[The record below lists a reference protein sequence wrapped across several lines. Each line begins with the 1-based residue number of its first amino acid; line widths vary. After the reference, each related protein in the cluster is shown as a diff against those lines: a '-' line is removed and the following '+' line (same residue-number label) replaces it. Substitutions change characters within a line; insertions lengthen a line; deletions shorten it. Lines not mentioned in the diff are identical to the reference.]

1 MQPLFGSLVYS
12 INEVPKK
19 MKLKHTLTLSLLFIL
34 AITAGSFAQA
44 KRTINVSDFD
54 GVNLGG
60 SGIVYITQGSN
71 YSVEFVGSDD
81 LFEDMKFEVRS
92 NKLNIGRKKSS
103 SWSRSS
109 GKYEVFIT
117 MPEIRD
123 LSVSG
128 SGRMIIEKTVSTDDL
143 DLIVSGSGKMQIRVK
158 ASAVDVSISG
168 SGEIEAIGE
177 AKSLDASISGSGK
190 VMGKNFTVSNVD
202 ARISGSGNVYVHATN
217 SIESRISGSGSIYY
231 SGEPSH
237 INNNSSGS
245 GKIKKM

>member
-1 MQPLFGSLVYS
+1 MQPLMLSVVYTLK
-12 INEVPKK
+12 EVPKK
-19 MKLKHTLTLSLLFIL
+19 MKLKHTLTFTWMLIL
-34 AITAGSFAQA
+34 AISGYAQE
-44 KRTINVSDFD
+44 KRSIDVSDFD

-60 SGIVYITQGSN
+60 SGVVNITQGSD
-71 YSVEFVGSDD
+71 YQVEFVGSVDV
-81 LFEDMKFEVRS
+81 FEDMKFEVRS

-103 SWSRSS
+103 SWTRSS
-109 GKYEVFIT
+109 GNYEVFIT

-128 SGRMIIEKTVSTDDL
+128 SGRMIIEKTFTADDV
-143 DLIVSGSGKMQIRVK
+143 DLVVSGSGKIQARMK
-158 ASAVDVSISG
+158 ASSLDISISG
-168 SGEIEAIGE
+168 SGETELIGE
-177 AKSLDASISGSGK
+177 ANALDASISGSGK
-190 VMGKNFTVSNVD
+190 VMGKNFKVANVD

-231 SGEPSH
+231 TGEPSH